1 MNRAFWQPNHRVR
14 LATVGVVLLGLALM
28 APGQTPRAIS
38 DWKRPLIAA
47 RDGQD
52 VTALQKL
59 TATPSPAGHEGSP
72 PLEFRLALAYSYL
85 SEVHL
90 EKGNKPDAA
99 KAAREGINLA
109 RKAIEMLPKNAESH
123 WLLGTLCGQVI
134 PANVLSGLS
143 FGQCARDEIE
153 TALRLN
159 PQLPEGY
166 LARGVGNYYLPP
178 AFGGG
183 LEKAE
188 QDFRKAAEL
197 APGWADAH
205 LWLGLVSRRRGA
217 IAEARQHLTTA
228 QRLAPDRAWIRQQ
241 LEKTPKPTP

>member
-1 MNRAFWQPNHRVR
+1 MNEALWRPNRRVW
-14 LATVGVVLLGLALM
+14 LALQGLALLSL
-28 APGQTPRAIS
+28 AQIALAQTPHAIPA
-38 DWKRPLIAA
+38 WKRPLVAA

-52 VTALQKL
+52 VAALQRF
-59 TATPSPAGHEGSP
+59 ATTPPSANQAGSP
-72 PLEFRLALAYSYL
+72 PAEFRRALAYSYL

-99 KAAREGINLA
+99 SAAREGMALA
-109 RKAIEMLPKNAESH
+109 RKAIELLPKDAESH

-134 PANVLSGLS
+134 PANVLAGLS
-143 FGQCARDEIE
+143 FGQCARDEVE

-159 PQLPEGY
+159 PQLAEGY

-217 IAEARQHLTTA
+217 VAAARQQLTTA
-228 QRLAPDRAWIRQQ
+228 QRLAPARAWIRQQ
-241 LEKTPKPTP
+241 LEKTPQPAP